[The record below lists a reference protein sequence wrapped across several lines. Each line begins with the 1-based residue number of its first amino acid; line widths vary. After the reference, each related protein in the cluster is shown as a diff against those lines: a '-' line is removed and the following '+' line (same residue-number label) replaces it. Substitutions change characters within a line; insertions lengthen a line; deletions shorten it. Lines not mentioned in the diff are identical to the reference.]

1 MYYIQKLSIY
11 YIYYHISK
19 VYVLYKC
26 CLICYIY
33 VQNYKE
39 KKKKKLIISHK
50 SYDQQ
55 QSICPP
61 TKHVQKSNVINNVFK
76 VILFYLSFIFFF
88 LLFGCFSIFCL
99 LLEKERDCFK
109 FDMHVQKLSKT

>member
-1 MYYIQKLSIY
+1 MLFNLLYICTKL
-11 YIYYHISK
+11 
-19 VYVLYKC
+19 
-26 CLICYIY
+26 
-33 VQNYKE
+33 QR

>member
-1 MYYIQKLSIY
+1 MLFNLLYICTKL
-11 YIYYHISK
+11 
-19 VYVLYKC
+19 
-26 CLICYIY
+26 
-33 VQNYKE
+33 QR

-76 VILFYLSFIFFF
+76 VILFYLSFIYFFPIVWLFFNF
-88 LLFGCFSIFCL
+88 LPFVRERERLF
-99 LLEKERDCFK
+99 
-109 FDMHVQKLSKT
+109 

>member
-1 MYYIQKLSIY
+1 MLFNLLYICTKL
-11 YIYYHISK
+11 
-19 VYVLYKC
+19 
-26 CLICYIY
+26 
-33 VQNYKE
+33 QR
-39 KKKKKLIISHK
+39 KKKKLIISHK
-50 SYDQQ
+50 RYDQQ

-76 VILFYLSFIFFF
+76 VILFYLSFNFFF

>member
-1 MYYIQKLSIY
+1 MYKITK
-11 YIYYHISK
+11 
-19 VYVLYKC
+19 
-26 CLICYIY
+26 
-33 VQNYKE
+33 

-76 VILFYLSFIFFF
+76 VILFYLTFNFFSYCLVVF
-88 LLFGCFSIFCL
+88 PILCL

-109 FDMHVQKLSKT
+109 FDVHVQKLSQTLLYLCIRLMLRA